1 MDSQTNLVAWQ
12 IRISAL
18 GRVAPRWTKLPEGN
32 ILRIICGQQ
41 EFPSFNGAR
50 DSKEKLFRVASS
62 LGISIGNIEQLLVR
76 QFIIK
81 KEEDY
86 QTIARLVR
94 MIAEQ

>member
-1 MDSQTNLVAWQ
+1 MCFF
-12 IRISAL
+12 
-18 GRVAPRWTKLPEGN
+18 LPKVIPEDIIYN
-32 ILRIICGQQ
+32 EEYLRIICGQQ
-41 EFPSFNGAR
+41 KFPSFNGAR
-50 DSKEKLFRVASS
+50 DSKEKLFRIASS

>member
-1 MDSQTNLVAWQ
+1 MDKVT
-12 IRISAL
+12 R
-18 GRVAPRWTKLPEGN
+18 REY
-32 ILRIICGQQ
+32 LRIICGQQ

-81 KEEDY
+81 KG
-86 QTIARLVR
+86 RGLSNNS
-94 MIAEQ
+94 

>member
-1 MDSQTNLVAWQ
+1 MDKVT
-12 IRISAL
+12 R
-18 GRVAPRWTKLPEGN
+18 REY
-32 ILRIICGQQ
+32 LRIICGQQ

-86 QTIARLVR
+86 QTKARLVR

>member
-1 MDSQTNLVAWQ
+1 M
-12 IRISAL
+12 I
-18 GRVAPRWTKLPEGN
+18 PEDIIYN
-32 ILRIICGQQ
+32 EEYLRIICGQQ
-41 EFPSFNGAR
+41 KFPSFNGAR

-62 LGISIGNIEQLLVR
+62 LEISIGNIERLLIR

-86 QTIARLVR
+86 QTITRLVR

>member
-1 MDSQTNLVAWQ
+1 M
-12 IRISAL
+12 I
-18 GRVAPRWTKLPEGN
+18 PED
-32 ILRIICGQQ
+32 IIYKEEYLRILCGQQ
-41 EFPSFNGAR
+41 KFPSFNGAR

-62 LGISIGNIEQLLVR
+62 LEISIGNIERLLIR

>member
-1 MDSQTNLVAWQ
+1 MIKYKTAERKVDLWYLRCIDFDEYNNN
-12 IRISAL
+12 
-18 GRVAPRWTKLPEGN
+18 EY
-32 ILRIICGQQ
+32 LRIIFGQQ

-62 LGISIGNIEQLLVR
+62 LGISIGNIEQLLVK

-86 QTIARLVR
+86 QTIAWLVR
-94 MIAEQ
+94 MIA

>member
-1 MDSQTNLVAWQ
+1 M
-12 IRISAL
+12 I
-18 GRVAPRWTKLPEGN
+18 PEDIIYNEEYLCSMCGCQEYP
-32 ILRIICGQQ
+32 IL
-41 EFPSFNGAR
+41 NGAR

-62 LGISIGNIEQLLVR
+62 LEISIGNIERLLIR

>member
-1 MDSQTNLVAWQ
+1 MFHPDN
-12 IRISAL
+12 
-18 GRVAPRWTKLPEGN
+18 
-32 ILRIICGQQ
+32 
-41 EFPSFNGAR
+41 
-50 DSKEKLFRVASS
+50 EKLFRVASL